1 LKPIEGTFITCEAG
15 KNMAA
20 KLFVGNL
27 SFTVLEN
34 ELNDLFS
41 QAGTVVSVNVMQ
53 DRITGKG
60 RGFGFVEMGSDQEAQ
75 KAIEMFH
82 GKDFQGRNLTV
93 NVARPREERSGG
105 GGGGGGGGGY
115 RGGGG
120 GGGGKDR
127 RGGSS
132 GGGYRGRH

>member
-1 LKPIEGTFITCEAG
+1 
-15 KNMAA
+15 MAA

-105 GGGGGGGGGY
+105 GGGGGGGY
-115 RGGGG
+115 RGGAG

-127 RGGSS
+127 RGGSG

>member
-1 LKPIEGTFITCEAG
+1 
-15 KNMAA
+15 MAA
-20 KLFVGNL
+20 KLFVGHL
-27 SFTVLEN
+27 SFAVLEN
-34 ELNDLFS
+34 ELQDLFA

-105 GGGGGGGGGY
+105 GGGAGGGY

-120 GGGGKDR
+120 GGKER
-127 RGGSS
+127 RGGGG